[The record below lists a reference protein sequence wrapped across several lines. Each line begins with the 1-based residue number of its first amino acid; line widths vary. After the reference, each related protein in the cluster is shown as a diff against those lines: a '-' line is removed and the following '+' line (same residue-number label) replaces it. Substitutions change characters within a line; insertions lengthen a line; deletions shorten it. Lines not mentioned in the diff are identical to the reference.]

1 MTDAATIAKALCGK
15 PIFDGFMC
23 SCPVSSHGKGRGDR
37 NPSLLVKNGDRAP
50 LFKCFGGCDT
60 RDVIAELRRRGIL
73 DGREL
78 AQTGANK
85 RASPEKAPDHV
96 PCPEAIEIWGK
107 AARAAGSVVERY
119 LQARGITLEPPPSLR
134 VIGDRYFDRYD
145 LVAMIAAVQAP
156 NRSTIAVQ
164 ATLLDPRGDRKA
176 QVRVPRKTVGALGWG
191 AVRLAAATDKL
202 GLAEGIETALSA
214 MQITGI
220 PTWACLGA
228 CRMHRVWV
236 PDTVQELHLF
246 GDNDDPGRDAVER
259 TAHAHRHRRV
269 MVHFPPDHCPD
280 WNDAVAFAT
289 AGSANADPS
298 RRDVA

>member
-1 MTDAATIAKALCGK
+1 
-15 PIFDGFMC
+15 MC
-23 SCPVSSHGKGRGDR
+23 YVPRQLKYGGRQRVQPVQSSS
-37 NPSLLVKNGDRAP
+37 NL
-50 LFKCFGGCDT
+50 
-60 RDVIAELRRRGIL
+60 E
-73 DGREL
+73 
-78 AQTGANK
+78 
-85 RASPEKAPDHV
+85 
-96 PCPEAIEIWGK
+96 
-107 AARAAGSVVERY
+107 
-119 LQARGITLEPPPSLR
+119 ARGITLEPPPSLR
-134 VIGDRYFDRYD
+134 VAGGRYLDRYD
-145 LVAMIAAVQAP
+145 LLAMIAAVQAP

-259 TAHAHRHRRV
+259 AAHAHRHRRV
-269 MVHFPPDHCPD
+269 VIHFPTDQCPD
-280 WNDAVAFAT
+280 WNDALNGVRASNVRRSNDDEAQPE
-289 AGSANADPS
+289 AGAAGNLAPANVSAMGDA
-298 RRDVA
+298 A

>member
-1 MTDAATIAKALCGK
+1 MLV
-15 PIFDGFMC
+15 PI
-23 SCPVSSHGKGRGDR
+23 PSHGKGRGDR
-37 NPSLLVKNGDRAP
+37 NPSLLVKDGDKVP
-50 LFKCFGGCDT
+50 LFKCFGGCET
-60 RDVIAELRRRGIL
+60 LDVIAELRRLGIL
-73 DGREL
+73 EGGNCTRSDTIIRV
-78 AQTGANK
+78 TVD
-85 RASPEKAPDHV
+85 KAPDHV
-96 PCPEAIEIWGK
+96 LCPEAIEIWGQ
-107 AARAAGSVVERY
+107 AARAAGSVVEQY
-119 LQARGITLEPPPSLR
+119 LEARGITLEPPPSLR
-134 VIGDRYFDRYD
+134 VAGGRYLDRYD
-145 LVAMIAAVQAP
+145 LLAMIAAVQAP

-259 TAHAHRHRRV
+259 AAHAHRHRRV
-269 MVHFPPDHCPD
+269 VIHFPTDQCPD
-280 WNDAVAFAT
+280 WNDALNGVRASNVRRSNDDEAQPE
-289 AGSANADPS
+289 AGAAGNLAPANVSAMGDA
-298 RRDVA
+298 A